1 MSSALL
7 LAAATH
13 AADTVL
19 EAWQALVLGVVEG
32 LTEFLP
38 VSSTGHLLLAQ
49 RALGLPSSQAM
60 ADFVVL
66 VQPAAILAVL
76 GIYRARMLQLLR
88 GLAGRDAAGRR
99 LLGQLVVAFLPAA
112 VLGLLAERAIERH
125 LFGLGPVTVAWA
137 LGGVALLA
145 LARLPQAQPVPPGTP
160 PAQGRRDLLALGWAG
175 ALLVG
180 AFQCAALL
188 PGTSRSLATLVGG
201 LVAGLSLAAAVE
213 FSFLLGVLTL
223 GAAAAWKCI
232 TRGPEL
238 WSGSSAAGLLVGSL
252 AAAVSAGL
260 SVAFLLAWVQRRG
273 LAVFGWYRLLL
284 AALVAALMLA
294 GLLPAA

>member
-1 MSSALL
+1 MCPAHL
-7 LAAATH
+7 LAAPM
-13 AADTVL
+13 TVAGSLL

-66 VQPAAILAVL
+66 VQPGAILAVL
-76 GIYRARMLQLLR
+76 GIYRARLVQVLA
-88 GLAGRDAAGRR
+88 GVAGRDAAGLR
-99 LLGQLVVAFLPAA
+99 LLGQLLLAFLPAA
-112 VLGLLAERAIERH
+112 VLGLLAGRAIEKH
-125 LFGLGPVTVAWA
+125 LYGLWPITAAWA

-145 LARLPQAQPVPPGTP
+145 LARLPRAQPAPPDAP
-160 PAQGRRDLLALGWAG
+160 SAPGRRGLLELGWRG
-175 ALLVG
+175 ALVVG

-213 FSFLLGVLTL
+213 FSFLLGVVTL
-223 GAAAAWKCI
+223 GAAAAWKCLS
-232 TRGPEL
+232 RGPAMWEGIGPL
-238 WSGSSAAGLLVGSL
+238 PLLVGVL
-252 AAAVSAGL
+252 AAAVSAAL
-260 SVAFLLAWVQRRG
+260 SVAFLMAWVRRHG
-273 LAVFGWYRLLL
+273 LGAFGTYRLVLAAVVAALLL
-284 AALVAALMLA
+284 A
-294 GLLPAA
+294 GWLPAA

>member
-1 MSSALL
+1 MTPDHLLGPGLPLASALL
-7 LAAATH
+7 E
-13 AADTVL
+13 V
-19 EAWQALVLGVVEG
+19 WQALVLGVVEG

-66 VQPAAILAVL
+66 VQPGAILAVL
-76 GIYRARMLQLLR
+76 GIYRARLVQLLA
-88 GLAGRDAAGRR
+88 GALGRDRAGLR
-99 LLGQLVVAFLPAA
+99 LLGQLLLAFLPAA
-112 VLGLLAERAIERH
+112 ALGLFAERAIERH
-125 LFGLGPVTVAWA
+125 LYGLWPITAAWA

-145 LARLPQAQPVPPGTP
+145 LARLPQAQPVPEGAAGLP
-160 PAQGRRDLLALGWAG
+160 GRRALHELGWRG
-175 ALLVG
+175 ALVVG

-223 GAAAAWKCI
+223 AAAAGWKCLS
-232 TRGPEL
+232 RGPAMWE
-238 WSGSSAAGLLVGSL
+238 GIGLPALAVGVL
-252 AAAVSAGL
+252 AAALSAAL
-260 SVAFLLAWVQRRG
+260 SVAFLLAWVRRHG
-273 LAVFGWYRLLL
+273 LGAFGIYRLLL
-284 AALVAALMLA
+284 AVAVAALLLA
-294 GLLPAA
+294 GVLHAT

>member
-1 MSSALL
+1 MCPDHLL
-7 LAAATH
+7 GPVAPLAS
-13 AADTVL
+13 VLL

-60 ADFVVL
+60 ADVVVL
-66 VQPAAILAVL
+66 LQPGAILAVL
-76 GIYRARMLQLLR
+76 GIYRARLVQLLR
-88 GLAGRDAAGRR
+88 GVAGRDREGAR
-99 LLGQLVVAFLPAA
+99 LLGQLLLAFLPAA
-112 VLGLLAERAIERH
+112 ALGLFAERAIERH
-125 LFGLGPVTVAWA
+125 LFGLWPVTAAWA

-145 LARLPQAQPVPPGTP
+145 LARQPLAQPMPGDA
-160 PAQGRRDLLALGWAG
+160 PALPGRRGLLELGWRG
-175 ALLVG
+175 ALVVG

-223 GAAAAWKCI
+223 AAAAAWKCWS
-232 TRGPEL
+232 RGPAL
-238 WSGSSAAGLLVGSL
+238 WEAVGLPALAVGVL
-252 AAAVSAGL
+252 AAALSAAL
-260 SVAFLLAWVQRRG
+260 SVSFLMAWVRRHG
-273 LAVFGWYRLLL
+273 LAAFGWYRLLL
-284 AALVAALMLA
+284 AALVAALLLA
-294 GLLPAA
+294 GVLHPT